1 MRTFIVFILE
11 IVVVFFI
18 DFRLLM
24 IIMVS
29 VMVFIVL
36 VLMGVVIYLQYKI
49 RRDATPTPVELRSMQ
64 ENVLQLQ
71 QQLTS
76 RV

>member
-49 RRDATPTPVELRSMQ
+49 RRDATPTPVELRSMH